1 MAHDLVTELLQYSSL
16 ACFMPI
22 WQLCANLLIPNCLRS
37 NLSYSPLAALVL
49 YVKNPNSM
57 FDGAHLYAF
66 RYGKLCFSMY
76 ISILQSNNR
85 FLETYSVF
93 SYSVFFA
100 VVTIL
105 CIDSI
110 LYIYKYI
117 YI

>member
-1 MAHDLVTELLQYSSL
+1 MGR
-16 ACFMPI
+16 I
-22 WQLCANLLIPNCLRS
+22 
-37 NLSYSPLAALVL
+37 
-49 YVKNPNSM
+49 SM
-57 FDGAHLYAF
+57 FCVIENYVLPYKSVYYKVITDY
-66 RYGKLCFSMY
+66 RV
-76 ISILQSNNR
+76 
-85 FLETYSVF
+85 TYSVF